1 MHKRPPI
8 AVVIIILLLLV
19 AAGGWWWYSQQ
30 TGAAART
37 ANGDILASGTIEAEA
52 TNIAAEIG
60 GIIREL
66 PAEEGAEVRQG
77 DVLVRLDDALLS
89 AQIRQAQAGVET
101 AQASLAVVLAG
112 ARAEE
117 KRAAKATVD
126 QAIAARDGAKK
137 GWENAQAIRA
147 NPQELNAR
155 IATARADL
163 EVFTRQVGQMNAI
176 REATEANKD
185 RVAVA
190 LEMAR
195 GGYDVDTP
203 FGRQHFATPSIV
215 MTDLNTQFGLVTN
228 QWWSAW
234 ENVNI
239 AVAARDG
246 AERNL
251 ADLLAMKEDP
261 IALDIQV
268 DAAKAAY
275 ESAKAAV
282 DVAQARLDALE
293 HGATA
298 EQIAIARAQ
307 VDLAQAGV
315 NILQTQLAKLTLR
328 APLTGLVT
336 SRGAH
341 IGEMATPGATLLT
354 VAALDPVKLTVYI
367 PEDQIGR
374 ISLGQPV
381 EVRVDS
387 FPDETFRGEV
397 VYLSP
402 RAEFTPKN
410 VQTQKERVNTVF
422 AVRVQLPNAQHK
434 LKPGMPADARFPADA
449 SVAPH

>member
-1 MHKRPPI
+1 MHKRPPRAVGIIVLMLLI
-8 AVVIIILLLLV
+8 AS
-19 AAGGWWWYSQQ
+19 GGWWWYSLQS
-30 TGAAART
+30 GAALRT
-37 ANGDILASGTIEAEA
+37 ADYDILASGTIEAEA
-52 TNIAAEIG
+52 TSIAAEIG

-66 PAEEGAEVRQG
+66 PADEGAEVRQD
-77 DVLVRLDDALLS
+77 DVLVRLDDALLT
-89 AQIRQAQAGVET
+89 AQIKQAQAGVDT

-112 ARAEE
+112 ARPED

-163 EVFTRQVGQMNAI
+163 EVLTHQVSQMNAV

-185 RVAVA
+185 RVAVS

-203 FGRQHFATPSIV
+203 FGKQHFATPSIV

-234 ENVNI
+234 ESVNI
-239 AVAARDG
+239 ALAARDG

-251 ADLLAMKEDP
+251 ANLLDMRKDP
-261 IALDIQV
+261 IALDTQV

-282 DVAQARLDALE
+282 DGAQARLDALD

-307 VDLAQAGV
+307 VDLAQAGA
-315 NILQTQLAKLTLR
+315 NILKTQLAKLTLR
-328 APLTGLVT
+328 APLSGVVT
-336 SRGAH
+336 SRSAH
-341 IGEMATPGATLLT
+341 VGEMATPGANLLT

-367 PEDQIGR
+367 PVDQIGR

-381 EVRVDS
+381 EVGVDS
-387 FPDETFRGEV
+387 WPGESFTGEV

-422 AVRVQLPNAQHK
+422 AVRIQLPNALHK
-434 LKPGMPADARFPADA
+434 LKPGMPADAIIRGN
-449 SVAPH
+449 